1 MAVVISLLAALA
13 VGLAGRAGLGA
24 LYAARL
30 RTLRGLAEHPGA
42 QAAIDDAEPL
52 NRPFGERVLQPVLR
66 GLGGL
71 LGRLLPRRLL
81 AEMAARLE
89 QGGSPSARPADWVA
103 AQALVAMGLAGY
115 ALLLTHATRYAALLV
130 PVCLVL
136 GWNVPT
142 TLLRAR
148 SRRRLTAIRDDLPDA
163 MDLLTV
169 CVEAGLGFDQAL
181 QRVVDR
187 FPGPVGQEFGRVLR
201 DQRLGTPRRLA
212 MLAAAERCDLP
223 ELRAFVHAL
232 LQAEELG
239 VRIGTVL
246 RVQSDSLREQ
256 RRQRAEESA
265 MKAPIKM
272 AFPMIMLILPALF
285 LVILGPAVIEA
296 IRTLHGR
303 IP

>member
-1 MAVVISLLAALA
+1 MALAA
-13 VGLAGRAGLGA
+13 RAGLGA
-24 LYAARL
+24 LYTPRL
-30 RTLRGLAEHPGA
+30 RTLHGLAM
-42 QAAIDDAEPL
+42 QAGTRTSIDDAEPL
-52 NRPFGERVLQPVLR
+52 NRPFGERVLRPVLR
-66 GLGGL
+66 SFGAL
-71 LGRLLPRRLL
+71 LGRLLPRRLM
-81 AEMAARLE
+81 AEMASRLE
-89 QGGSPSARPADWVA
+89 QTGSRSDRPADWVA
-103 AQALVAMGLAGY
+103 AQALAALALGGY
-115 ALLLTHATRYAALLV
+115 ALLLSRATPYAALLA
-130 PVCLVL
+130 PLCLVL
-136 GWNVPT
+136 GWNLPT
-142 TLLRAR
+142 TLLRTRA
-148 SRRRLTAIRDDLPDA
+148 RRRLTAIRDDLPDA

-187 FPGPVGQEFGRVLR
+187 FSGPVGQEFSRVLR
-201 DQRLGTPRRLA
+201 DQRLGTPRRQA
-212 MLAAAERCDLP
+212 MLSAAERCNLP

-256 RRQRAEESA
+256 RRQRAEEAA

-296 IRTLHGR
+296 VRTLHGR

>member
-1 MAVVISLLAALA
+1 M
-13 VGLAGRAGLGA
+13 
-24 LYAARL
+24 
-30 RTLRGLAEHPGA
+30 
-42 QAAIDDAEPL
+42 DDAEPL
-52 NRPFGERVLQPVLR
+52 NRPFGERVLAPVLR
-66 GLGGL
+66 ALGGL
-71 LGRLLPRRLL
+71 LGRLLPRRLM

-89 QGGSPSARPADWVA
+89 QSGSRSNRPADWIA
-103 AQALVAMGLAGY
+103 AQALVALGLAGY
-115 ALLLTHATRYAALLV
+115 AGLLSHATPYGPLLV
-130 PVCLVL
+130 IVCLIL

-142 TLLRAR
+142 TLLRGRA
-148 SRRRLTAIRDDLPDA
+148 RRRLTAIRDDLPDA

-181 QRVVDR
+181 HRVVER
-187 FPGPVGQEFGRVLR
+187 FPGPVGQEFSRVLR
-201 DQRLGTPRRLA
+201 DQRLGTPRRQA
-212 MLAAAERCDLP
+212 MLAAAQRCDLP
-223 ELRAFVHAL
+223 ELHAFVQAL

-256 RRQRAEESA
+256 RRQRAEEAA

-296 IRTLHGR
+296 VRTLHGR